1 VSEIVKEY
9 GTGRL
14 VSSHDWG
21 MRASGFLPSDVSK
34 DSEPEEINLKDYP
47 RAFIFRW
54 TRRLGLRPV
63 VLLVPRSLSRLRQL
77 RLHQFP

>member
-1 VSEIVKEY
+1 MSEVVRDY
-9 GTGRL
+9 RTGKL

-21 MRASGFLPSDVSK
+21 MRASGFLPSRHEEWADVQEYDPK
-34 DSEPEEINLKDYP
+34 NQP

-63 VLLVPRSLSRLRQL
+63 VLLVPRSLRRLLHVRVHFL
-77 RLHQFP
+77 R